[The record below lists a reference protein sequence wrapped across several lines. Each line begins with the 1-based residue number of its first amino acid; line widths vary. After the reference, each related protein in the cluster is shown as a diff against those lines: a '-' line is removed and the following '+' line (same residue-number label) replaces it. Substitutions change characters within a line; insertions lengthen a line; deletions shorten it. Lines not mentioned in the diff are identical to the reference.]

1 MVFKK
6 IYKCLFIPNC
16 TRKIM
21 WLHVINKIHEK
32 YKIAHRNYAE
42 AKCTSSAKITLFFK
56 SGYYSNPASD
66 IVPSVKTTMYNQ
78 NNNIQCYFHIFKVQ
92 KSSKSS

>member
-1 MVFKK
+1 M
-6 IYKCLFIPNC
+6 
-16 TRKIM
+16 
-21 WLHVINKIHEK
+21 HEK
-32 YKIAHRNYAE
+32 SAREKSCDYVLIIYMKKYEIAYHNYAE